1 MKRMRD
7 ELSELRQEEI
17 ELEQKVDTS
26 RHQVVQLDKRLAD
39 TQSQISQVLLMW
51 ILLCSLTSE
60 FKNYFLLFWLAASH
74 CFLLDDEAL
83 KLFATLEHTNFAQWY
98 KNNQNR
104 IVWSGLLKFYDLSF
118 HAVQVKLNIQN
129 LRDTQKTLTQSVDQY
144 SGALRSDE
152 MTEDQLKAASSA
164 ASDFQLVKWLNVKLY
179 IL

>member
-1 MKRMRD
+1 
-7 ELSELRQEEI
+7 
-17 ELEQKVDTS
+17 
-26 RHQVVQLDKRLAD
+26 
-39 TQSQISQVLLMW
+39 
-51 ILLCSLTSE
+51 
-60 FKNYFLLFWLAASH
+60 
-74 CFLLDDEAL
+74 
-83 KLFATLEHTNFAQWY
+83 
-98 KNNQNR
+98 
-104 IVWSGLLKFYDLSF
+104 LKFYDLSF